1 MAKVN
6 WSGTHTGAG
15 GFFPGKEPTG
25 RRVSYSGIVVFE
37 QDTARQEQDGI
48 DGLHLATAYGDLT
61 RFKKQVGRRA
71 ASCRGSIGRTLTL
84 VPPPLDGRRARRRR

>member
-1 MAKVN
+1 MAKVD

-37 QDTARQEQDGI
+37 QDTVRQKEDGI

-61 RFKKQVGRRA
+61 QFKKQVCPRASSCLSRSGRH
-71 ASCRGSIGRTLTL
+71 
-84 VPPPLDGRRARRRR
+84 